1 MTVNDEWKV
10 ILVTEVAMVSLKVLC
25 PLLPSFASKT
35 GQLQQMSFKLGYEG
49 RTIYMQGSTN
59 TSSSTTQ
66 IKIPNR
72 QKFLHENRH
81 TSTAANLTS
90 HNKQNTNSSL

>member
-1 MTVNDEWKV
+1 MIVNDEWKV
-10 ILVTEVAMVSLKVLC
+10 IIVREVAMMSLKVLS

-49 RTIYMQGSTN
+49 RTIYMQGLTN
-59 TSSSTTQ
+59 TSSSTTR
-66 IKIPNR
+66 IKILNR
-72 QKFLHENRH
+72 QTFLHENRH
-81 TSTAANLTS
+81 TSTAANLTL